1 MLKTPRGLLAT
12 ALFGLLVAGCTPPGI
27 IDRAPDDDPARML
40 EQARQQ
46 EPVQAAITRLEAA
59 DILARQ
65 GERTQALE
73 VLRTFDHT
81 QLPAEYRLQWAMLQS
96 ELGEALDVPR
106 AVIQAAQ
113 VLDQI
118 ELPQDAELTLRQR
131 LGLALAQR
139 DDHVAAAEQLLY
151 VQARTDQEA
160 LNDAIWSSLSRLD
173 IGEMSQLYQ
182 DADEHTQGWLDLARL
197 VRDSDGDIERLL
209 ARLDTWRGRHS
220 QHPAARR
227 VPADLLALRELRGQ
241 EVRHIAVFLP
251 ESGPLSSVAESIRT
265 GMRTQH
271 LNSVERSGGVQLT
284 FLDSQ
289 DGNLEALYTEARNR
303 GAQVVVGPL
312 AKGLVTELESRDS
325 VPLPTLALNY
335 GDNPGNRANGLF
347 QYGLSAEDE
356 ARQVAR
362 RGREDGHHRSALLV
376 PNNEWGSRVG
386 RAFTEAWSE
395 NGGAIT
401 NSVSYNPQGAATES
415 TRQTVSGGHP
425 DMLFLLALPSYA
437 RQVPPNLD
445 YIGANDLP
453 IYATSHLYEG
463 RPQPLLDHDLDDVY
477 FVDIPWQIPD
487 AAVGGVEALP
497 YLDSYQ
503 ELLPEAD
510 PGTFRLM
517 AMGVDA
523 YELARRLPQ
532 LQLLPESEYHGATG
546 RLVAGPDGRIQ
557 RWLPW
562 ARFERGV
569 PRPILSFDLLDGI
582 SDNASGE

>member
-12 ALFGLLVAGCTPPGI
+12 VFLGLLVAGCTPPGI
-27 IDRAPDDDPARML
+27 IDRVPDDDPARLL
-40 EQARQQ
+40 EQAQQQ

-59 DILARQ
+59 DILARH
-65 GERTQALE
+65 GEHTQALE

-118 ELPQDAELTLRQR
+118 ELPQDAELVLRQR

-160 LNDAIWSSLSRLD
+160 LNDAIWGSLSRLD
-173 IGEMSQLYQ
+173 IGEISQLYQ
-182 DADEHTQGWLDLARL
+182 DADEHTQGWLNLARL

-209 ARLDTWRGRHS
+209 AQLDAWRERHS

-251 ESGPLSSVAESIRT
+251 ESGPLSSVAESIRA
-265 GMRTQH
+265 GMRAQH
-271 LNSVERSGGVQLT
+271 LHSVERSGGVQLT

-289 DGNLEALYTEARNR
+289 HGNLEALYTEARNR
-303 GAQVVVGPL
+303 GAQVVIGPL

-356 ARQVAR
+356 ARQLAR
-362 RGREDGHHRSALLV
+362 RGREDGHRSSALLV

-415 TRQTVSGGHP
+415 TRQAVSGGHP

-445 YIGANDLP
+445 YIGATDLP

-463 RPQPLLDHDLDDVY
+463 RPQPLLDHDLDDVT

-546 RLVAGPDGRIQ
+546 RLVAGPDGRVQ

-569 PRPILSFDLLDGI
+569 PRPILSFDLLDGV
-582 SDNASGE
+582 SENASGE